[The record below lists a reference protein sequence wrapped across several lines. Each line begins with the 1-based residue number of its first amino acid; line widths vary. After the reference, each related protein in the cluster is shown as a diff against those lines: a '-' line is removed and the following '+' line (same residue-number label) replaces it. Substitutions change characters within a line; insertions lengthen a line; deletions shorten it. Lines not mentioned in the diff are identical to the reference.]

1 MKKILFIVCVLTV
14 NFNLFSQDK
23 TAKINFLTT
32 EIDYGIIEKG
42 SNGVRDF
49 IFTNDGDSPLIIT
62 NVKSTC
68 GCTIPKKPNKPIL
81 PGETEKIQVKY
92 DTNRVGFIRK
102 SIMVSSNAETPTV
115 ILKISGK
122 VTNKSIEN
130 GLEKKSKSLLEEG
143 Y

>member
-1 MKKILFIVCVLTV
+1 MKKILFIVCVLAV

-102 SIMVSSNAETPTV
+102 SIVVSSNAETPTV

>member
-1 MKKILFIVCVLTV
+1 MKKILFIVCVLAV

>member
-1 MKKILFIVCVLTV
+1 MKKIFLIVSIIAF
-14 NFNLFSQDK
+14 NFNVFSQDK
-23 TAKINFLTT
+23 IAKINFKTT
-32 EIDYGIIEKG
+32 EIDYGVIEKG

-49 IFTNDGDSPLIIT
+49 EFTNNGNAPLIIT

-81 PGETEKIQVKY
+81 PGESEKIQVKY

-115 ILKISGK
+115 VLKISGK
-122 VTNKSIEN
+122 VTNKVNET
-130 GLEKKSKSLLEEG
+130 GLEKKSKSLIEEDF
-143 Y
+143 

>member
-14 NFNLFSQDK
+14 SFNLFSQDK

>member
-1 MKKILFIVCVLTV
+1 MKKILFIVCVIAL

-23 TAKINFLTT
+23 TAIINFVTT

-122 VTNKSIEN
+122 VTNKTSEN

>member
-1 MKKILFIVCVLTV
+1 MKKILFIVCVIAL

-23 TAKINFLTT
+23 TAIINFVTT

-115 ILKISGK
+115 ILKNSGK
-122 VTNKSIEN
+122 VTNKASEN

>member
-1 MKKILFIVCVLTV
+1 MKKILFIVCVLAV

-122 VTNKSIEN
+122 VINKSIEN

>member
-1 MKKILFIVCVLTV
+1 MKKILFIVCILAV